1 MTTLITGST
10 GFVGRR
16 LVNTLHSQGRP
27 VRAAV
32 RAPDASL
39 QVPQV
44 VLPSPGTTIDDWRPL
59 IKGCDTVIH
68 LLARA
73 HVMQDEASDPLAAF
87 RLVNTEMTKAC
98 AAAAAAEG
106 VRRFVFVSSIGVQ
119 GNATTVRPIE
129 AQDPLAPHS
138 PYAQSKAEAELALR
152 QLAEAESMEWTIVRP
167 PLVHGPNAPGN
178 MHILMRVLH
187 KRVPL
192 PLAGVIHNRRSLV
205 AVDNLVDLLIRC
217 IDHPRAANQT
227 FLVSDGEDLSTAD
240 LLQRLGN
247 AMGRSPLMFRV
258 PTSVLWAGARWMG
271 RGDLAQRLLGNL
283 QVNIDHTR
291 QTLGWEPPISV
302 DEGLRRAAKGFRP

>member
-1 MTTLITGST
+1 MTTLITGAT

-16 LVNTLHSQGRP
+16 LVSTLQSLGRP

-39 QVPQV
+39 QTPQV
-44 VLPSPGTTIDDWRPL
+44 VVPSPGATIDAWRPL
-59 IKGCDTVIH
+59 VKGCDTVVH

-73 HVMQDEASDPLAAF
+73 HVLQDEAPDPLAEF
-87 RLVNTEMTKAC
+87 RLVNTEMSRAC

-119 GNATTVRPIE
+119 GNATTARPIE

-152 QLAEAESMEWTIVRP
+152 QLAPAASMEWTIVRP
-167 PLVHGPNAPGN
+167 PLVYGPQAPGN
-178 MHILMRVLH
+178 MRSLMRALH
-187 KRVPL
+187 RHLPL
-192 PLAGVIHNRRSLV
+192 PLARVTDNRRSLV
-205 AVDNLVDLLIRC
+205 ALDNLVDLLITC
-217 IDHPRAANQT
+217 LDHPAAANQT

-240 LLQRLGN
+240 LLRRLGQ
-247 AMGRSPLMFRV
+247 AMGHPARLLPV
-258 PTSVLWAGARWMG
+258 PTGLLWAGARLLG
-271 RGDLAQRLLGNL
+271 KGDMAQRLMGSL

-291 QTLGWEPPISV
+291 DTLGWAPPISV
-302 DEGLRRAAKGFRP
+302 DEGLRRAAEGFQP